1 MIIAKESSGI
11 FQVSMSSKVER
22 LREQVLS
29 KINRMEIIDDDR
41 VMELVENMVYQDLLY
56 EPIEE
61 KEDLIVKLFNEFRRL
76 GPLQPLLND
85 DEITEIMI
93 NGEDQVYL
101 ERKGKMEEADIGF
114 QSNDEIF
121 HLIQK
126 IVNMMDRKVNE
137 KHPICDVRLH
147 DGSRVNIVL
156 SPIALKGPT
165 MTIRKFPK
173 KRLTKKDLIENMTI
187 DHGSMAFLENLVKKK
202 YNLFISGGTSSGKT
216 TLLNILSDA
225 IPTGER
231 IITIED
237 SAELQLSSIN
247 NLVSLE
253 ARTSSD
259 HHNHVSIRDLI
270 KSSLRMRPDRII
282 VGEVRGEETIDMLQ
296 GMNTGHDGSIST
308 GHANTTQDMLFRL
321 ETMVLSGMNIP
332 LIAIRQQISSAL
344 DIMIHIQKIRDLG
357 RRVVEISEVVGMVG
371 DQIQLS
377 PLYLYDEKEDRLK
390 ETNTPLVHMEKWLW
404 N

>member
-1 MIIAKESSGI
+1 MIIAKESTGI

-29 KINRMEIIDDDR
+29 KINRMETIDDDR

-76 GPLQPLLND
+76 GPLQPLLDD

-93 NGEDQVYL
+93 NGEDQVYI
-101 ERKGKMEEADIGF
+101 ERQGKMEKADIGF
-114 QSNDEIF
+114 QSNDEVF

-173 KRLTKKDLIENMTI
+173 KRLMKEDLIENMTI

-225 IPTGER
+225 IPADER

-282 VGEVRGEETIDMLQ
+282 VGEVRG
-296 GMNTGHDGSIST
+296 
-308 GHANTTQDMLFRL
+308 
-321 ETMVLSGMNIP
+321 
-332 LIAIRQQISSAL
+332 
-344 DIMIHIQKIRDLG
+344 
-357 RRVVEISEVVGMVG
+357 RR
-371 DQIQLS
+371 
-377 PLYLYDEKEDRLK
+377 P
-390 ETNTPLVHMEKWLW
+390 
-404 N
+404 